1 MTKFWQIK
9 NTFQKISHHSFII
22 TTLKSQLVKGNSK
35 TKLHCDYSEFN
46 MGYFKAEL
54 DDKLNSGIEY
64 SNFQSIFIQVFNN
77 NAPAMQ
83 KIVHFNNS
91 SLMTKT
97 LRRTILHGS
106 TVIRNWSGV
115 FRFPGG
121 AGRWAINLWR
131 LDTFFIFPNFLKS
144 PKFPKDIS
152 RSATRE
158 EIRIYHVY
166 K

>member
-1 MTKFWQIK
+1 MTKK
-9 NTFQKISHHSFII
+9 NYLSKNFTPQFHHYH
-22 TTLKSQLVKGNSK
+22 LEKSASQGNSK

-91 SLMTKT
+91 SLMTKI
-97 LRRTILHGS
+97 LRRTVLHGS
-106 TVIRNWSGV
+106 AVIRN
-115 FRFPGG
+115 
-121 AGRWAINLWR
+121 
-131 LDTFFIFPNFLKS
+131 
-144 PKFPKDIS
+144 
-152 RSATRE
+152 
-158 EIRIYHVY
+158 
-166 K
+166 